1 MSVAQ
6 SFTPQTVRVSE
17 RAVDRLK
24 ALLTDEN
31 NPDLRL
37 RVYVTGGGCSGFQY
51 GFNFEEQPEEDDT
64 CIEQDGV
71 QVLIDP
77 LSYQYLVGS
86 EVDYR
91 EDLDGARFF
100 ISNPNAASTCG
111 CGSSF
116 EIGRASCRER
126 LVLWGVQVR
135 ARRMG

>member
-100 ISNPNAASTCG
+100 IDRKSTRLN
-111 CGSSF
+111 SSHVAISYAVF
-116 EIGRASCRER
+116 CVKKKTKVTAIYT
-126 LVLWGVQVR
+126 
-135 ARRMG
+135 